1 MDKKILLTGATG
13 GIGSSIA
20 NDLISSNHE
29 IIFTSSKED
38 KLTDLKKI
46 YGDNHHYYNVDLSNM
61 EILPEQIELI
71 IKNHNNIDI
80 LINNAGITDDALLM
94 RMNWTQWKK
103 VIDTNLNSNFLV
115 IKSILPTMLKNKKG
129 KIIGISSV
137 VATSGNPGQ
146 ANYVASKA
154 GMIGMYK
161 SIALELA
168 SRNINVNI
176 ISPGYI
182 ETPMT
187 SNLNEQQQNKIMDRV
202 PMKKFGQPQD
212 IANIVNFL
220 VSDNSNYITGQNFHV
235 NGGMLM
241 V

>member
-1 MDKKILLTGATG
+1 MRDFTNQKTLGIQKI
-13 GIGSSIA
+13 
-20 NDLISSNHE
+20 
-29 IIFTSSKED
+29 SK
-38 KLTDLKKI
+38 
-46 YGDNHHYYNVDLSNM
+46 GM
-61 EILPEQIELI
+61 
-71 IKNHNNIDI
+71 IKNKWGRIVNITSI
-80 LINNAGITDDALLM
+80 SGHMGAVG
-94 RMNWTQWKK
+94 Q
-103 VIDTNLNSNFLV
+103 SNY
-115 IKSILPTMLKNKKG
+115 S
-129 KIIGISSV
+129 
-137 VATSGNPGQ
+137 
-146 ANYVASKA
+146 ASKA
-154 GMIGMYK
+154 GIVGLSK
-161 SIALELA
+161 SVAKELA